1 MTYARRVILVGL
13 SGAEWH
19 LLRPLIDSGRMPHLG
34 ALLKQGAWG
43 NLRTLQPQFLPLLW
57 TSLATG
63 RRADAHGVLTA
74 FDTRDA
80 EPEPLS
86 SLSLRCHALWQQ
98 FDALERRSLVVNW
111 PNSYPAF
118 RHRGVCVSDLFFR
131 LAGSPEGLQPPAAHS
146 AYPESLKSQL
156 ADLRLSPAS
165 LGREELAFFIDE
177 IDQASEKHPGMISRL
192 AMALAENISTHA
204 VATELLKQQQWD
216 LAMVRYDLLE
226 TLGHRFMSCHPP
238 QLGWVPNEVFGHFR
252 HAMTSA
258 CRYLDEQLGQLVKHI
273 DDDTLICVFSERGL
287 QTGSLR
293 PQTPDVAVQRGG
305 VPWYR
310 EYGVLALSGPGI
322 QPDASVVGAGLLDI
336 VPTVLSATGL
346 PLADGLEGRVL
357 TEAFESPPEIRRAG
371 MPLPAMERCGGFSP
385 RRNLTDEERELIGQR
400 LVELELVEPDGGKR
414 SPSPEDCVRENQ
426 FVLAMVHL
434 EASRNRMALPF
445 LESLHE
451 HNPDNER
458 IALHLARCRQAV
470 GDLTGARDLLMQVV
484 DHPDIRPYELMEL
497 ARLQLALDEPDRALT
512 CLFRAEQ
519 AEGERPEVHSRI
531 GEVYLNIERIDEA
544 ERAFSKALER
554 DDEHARSHLG
564 LAQVRVQQGR
574 AEQAVESALRAAELD
589 RRLILAHYWLGRGL
603 HESGEL
609 DTAKEAFKVA
619 LSLQPGHLPSRR
631 ALATLQRETGDDQA
645 ADESEREIR
654 RLEKLGRISDSLNE
668 ELGRVRQ

>member
-1 MTYARRVILVGL
+1 MIHARRAILVGL

-34 ALLKQGAWG
+34 ALLEQGARG
-43 NLRTLQPQFLPLLW
+43 SLRTLQPQFPPLLW
-57 TSLATG
+57 SSLATG
-63 RRADAHGVLTA
+63 RRADTHGVLSA
-74 FDTRDA
+74 FDTRGA
-80 EPEPLS
+80 EPVPLS

-98 FDALERRSLVVNW
+98 FDAHQRRSLVVNW
-111 PNSYPAF
+111 PNTYPAF

-131 LAGSPEGLQPPAAHS
+131 LAGSPEGLKPPAAHS
-146 AYPESLKSQL
+146 VHPESLASQL

-165 LGREELAFFIDE
+165 LGREELSFFIEE
-177 IDQASEKHPGMISRL
+177 IDQAAERHPAMISRL
-192 AMALAENISTHA
+192 AVALAENITTQA
-204 VATELLKQQQWD
+204 VITELLEQQDWD

-252 HAMTSA
+252 NTMTAA
-258 CRYLDEQLGQLVKHI
+258 CRYLDEQLGQLLKHI

-293 PQTPDVAVQRGG
+293 PQTPDMAVQRGG

-322 QPDASVVGAGLLDI
+322 EPDATVVGASLLDI

-357 TEAFESPPEIRRAG
+357 TEAFESPPGIRRSG
-371 MPLPAMERCGGFSP
+371 IPLPAMERCGGFSP
-385 RRNLTDEERELIGQR
+385 SRTLTDEERELIGKRQI
-400 LVELELVEPDGGKR
+400 ELEWGGPNNGKDV
-414 SPSPEDCVRENQ
+414 PSPQARVRENQ

-434 EASRNRMALPF
+434 DAGRTRMALPL

-470 GDLTGARDLLMQVV
+470 GDLTGARDLLMLVV
-484 DHPDIRPYELMEL
+484 DHPDIRPNELMEL
-497 ARLQLALDEPDRALT
+497 ARLHLALHEPDKALT

-519 AEGERPEVHSRI
+519 AEGERPEVHCRI
-531 GEVYLNIERIDEA
+531 GEVYLNIERVDEA

-564 LAQVRVQQGR
+564 LAQVRLQQGR
-574 AEQAVESALRAAELD
+574 AEQAIESALRATELD
-589 RRLILAHYWLGRGL
+589 GRLILAHYWLGRGL
-603 HESGEL
+603 HESGEV
-609 DTAKEAFKVA
+609 DTAMEAFKAA

-631 ALATLQRETGDDQA
+631 ALAALQRESGNEQA
-645 ADESEREIR
+645 AAESEHEIR
-654 RLEKLGRISDSLNE
+654 RLEKLARVSDSLNE
-668 ELGRVRQ
+668 ELGRVRR